1 MSVRLERE
9 GAVAHLLID
18 RPAKRNAMTL
28 AMWQAIPELVAQAA
42 ADRTVR
48 AMVIRAASPGPFC
61 AGADLSEIL
70 DYKDDPAWLAES
82 QAAINRTQRAVA
94 RVELPTIAFVEGDCI
109 GGGCGLAVACDLRV
123 ASSAARFAVTP
134 AKLGLV
140 YPLHDVKLLVDLIG
154 PGQAKRLMYT
164 GSIIDAAEALRIG
177 LVETVAADPAALLDP
192 ILAVS
197 PFSVRETKGFVRRVL
212 DGQTDDDEATWATFA
227 GAFEGMDFRE
237 GAFVS
242 ADRHLVRWFRHARNF
257 PSFARAMSGGTSSF
271 SRSKPSF
278 STSRPSASICWKGPA
293 SHA

>member
-28 AMWQAIPELVAQAA
+28 AMWQAIPELVEQAVG
-42 ADRTVR
+42 DRNVR
-48 AMVIRAASPGPFC
+48 ALVIRAAAPGPFC
-61 AGADLSEIL
+61 AGADLGEIL
-70 DYKDDPAWLAES
+70 DRKDDPAWLAQS

-94 RVELPTIAFVEGDCI
+94 RAALPTIAFVEGDCI

-123 ASSAARFAVTP
+123 ATPAARFAVTP

-177 LVETVAADPAALLDP
+177 LVESIASSPTDLIESLLS
-192 ILAVS
+192 VS
-197 PFSVRETKGFVRRVL
+197 PFSVRETKSFVRRVL
-212 DGQTDDDEATWATFA
+212 DGQTDDDDDTWGTFA
-227 GAFEGMDFRE
+227 GAFAGADFRE
-237 GAFVS
+237 GVGAF
-242 ADRHLVRWFRHARNF
+242 LARRKAEF
-257 PSFARAMSGGTSSF
+257 ER
-271 SRSKPSF
+271 
-278 STSRPSASICWKGPA
+278 
-293 SHA
+293 

>member
-28 AMWQAIPELVAQAA
+28 AMWQAIPELVEQAA
-42 ADRTVR
+42 GDRNVR
-48 AMVIRAASPGPFC
+48 ALVIRAAAPGPFC
-61 AGADLSEIL
+61 AGADLGEIL
-70 DYKDDPAWLAES
+70 DRKDDPAWLAQS

-94 RVELPTIAFVEGDCI
+94 RVALPTIAFVEGDCI

-123 ASSAARFAVTP
+123 ATSAARFAVTP

-177 LVETVAADPAALLDP
+177 LIETIASSPADLIEPLLS
-192 ILAVS
+192 VS

-212 DGQTDDDEATWATFA
+212 DGQTEDDDATWGTFA
-227 GAFEGMDFRE
+227 GAFAGADFRE
-237 GAFVS
+237 GVGAF
-242 ADRHLVRWFRHARNF
+242 LARRKAEF
-257 PSFARAMSGGTSSF
+257 ER
-271 SRSKPSF
+271 
-278 STSRPSASICWKGPA
+278 
-293 SHA
+293 